1 MKSKNEKTIC
11 CEVKKIHKPK
21 PKKMFKINDCY
32 KGNIK
37 CNPGHRKLPNYNYDI
52 HKKKKNEYNNKN
64 KYNKFDFD
72 SISLEEIEKD
82 FIAFKSKNEVLKVE
96 NELLQILLE
105 PSNKEKCNNIK
116 NNRIKKQLTPEEIK
130 CTISKNIHN
139 KK

>member
-1 MKSKNEKTIC
+1 MKSKNEKIIYC
-11 CEVKKIHKPK
+11 DVKKIHKPK

-37 CNPGHRKLPNYNYDI
+37 CNPGHRKIPNYNNDI
-52 HKKKKNEYNNKN
+52 PKKKKNEYYNKN
-64 KYNKFDFD
+64 KFNKFDID

-82 FIAFKSKNEVLKVE
+82 FIAFKSKNETLKVE
-96 NELLQILLE
+96 NELLQLLLE

-116 NNRIKKQLTPEEIK
+116 NNKMKKQLSPEENKYNI
-130 CTISKNIHN
+130 NIHN